1 MDGATTILVLF
12 LIFLPFYTHGIMDNR
27 GTKFVIGFMENFQ
40 AAHFSEIFITTAKT
54 QSVFVNVTSPR
65 WHNPKIDISFDV
77 TSGIVKQVNISSSLR
92 MSGTSLSSKGLLIE
106 ASNEIVVYG
115 FNKEPFS
122 NDAFLAIPCD
132 AIGTEYFVT
141 TYLPSFF
148 ESEILI
154 VGVSNATSLGIKLS
168 TTFGSVVTFQGSNFS
183 KSQWINISIDAFDT
197 LQLQSTD
204 DITGTYVIADK
215 PVSVFSGNVLT
226 AISNGTADHIAEQH
240 ISTDKWGKTFATVP
254 IPGRIVG
261 DFFRFVASEH
271 DTIVQ
276 IQGLDNSTASTDTF
290 VLQEPGQWAQRHF
303 SSSFYA
309 LITSDKPIYVVQYSL
324 SQMNRNMAD
333 PSMIII
339 PPMEL
344 FSANYVFT
352 TPKSA
357 TGSYDSYFM
366 FVVKKV
372 DLDGLRIN
380 GLPLNTSEV
389 YEFPGGDFLGGYL
402 SLAEGTYDV
411 RHISPICVFGG
422 VLYGKGWFETYGFP
436 TGMRL
441 TSINTPCIIVPSS
454 HGDGLDND
462 CDRKI
467 DEEIDNGQD
476 DDGDGLIDEDCAEA
490 YQDRPCF
497 ATPCF
502 NGGTCTENGTNYA
515 CTCISGYDSASDC
528 RLQIDYCRRNPCPHT
543 KICSPHLG
551 GFTCICKAG
560 FTGTHCSTDIDECA
574 SSPCIHG
581 KCTDY
586 VNGYSCRCNMGYSGI
601 NCEIDTNECA
611 SSPCIHGNCTDDVNG
626 FTCSCDNGFTG
637 KTCSIYTSSTDC
649 LSSRCELIQ
658 CSIFNFTSGCY
669 YALISCLISALVLA
683 TFSFCI
689 IFCYGIKKRKRK
701 SVPPPF
707 PFEDTTLGET
717 KKRFNFHIVHQHENL

>member
-1 MDGATTILVLF
+1 MG
-12 LIFLPFYTHGIMDNR
+12 
-27 GTKFVIGFMENFQ
+27 
-40 AAHFSEIFITTAKT
+40 
-54 QSVFVNVTSPR
+54 
-65 WHNPKIDISFDV
+65 
-77 TSGIVKQVNISSSLR
+77 
-92 MSGTSLSSKGLLIE
+92 GTSLNSKGLLIE

-132 AIGTEYFVT
+132 AIGTDYFVT
-141 TYLPSFF
+141 SYLPSFF
-148 ESEILI
+148 KSELLI
-154 VGVSNATSLGIKLS
+154 VGVSNATSIGIKLS
-168 TTFGSVVTFQGSNFS
+168 TTLQSVITFQGSNFS

-197 LQLQSTD
+197 LQLQSTG
-204 DITGTYVIADK
+204 DITGTYIIADK

-226 AISNGTADHIAEQH
+226 AIGNGTADHIAEQH
-240 ISTDKWGKTFATVP
+240 LSTDKWGKTFATVP
-254 IPGRIVG
+254 IPGRVVG
-261 DFFRFVASEH
+261 DYFRFVASEH
-271 DTIVQ
+271 DTNVQ
-276 IQGLDNSTASTDTF
+276 IKGLDNSTATTDVF
-290 VLQEPGQWAQRHF
+290 ILQESGQWVQRHF

-309 LITSDKPIYVVQYSL
+309 LITADKPIYVVQYSL

-344 FSANYVFT
+344 YAANYVFT

-380 GLPLNTSEV
+380 VMPLNTTEV
-389 YEFPGGDFLGGYL
+389 YEFPGGEFLGGYV

-441 TSINTPCIIVPSS
+441 TSINRPCINSPSS

-502 NGGTCTENGTNYA
+502 NGGTCTENGNNYT
-515 CTCISGYDSASDC
+515 CTCISGYDPASDC
-528 RLQIDYCRRNPCPHT
+528 RLQIDFCRRNPCPHT

-560 FTGTHCSTDIDECA
+560 FTGTHCTTDIDECA

-581 KCTDY
+581 NCTDY
-586 VNGYSCRCNMGYSGI
+586 VNGYQCLCNSGYSGI
-601 NCEIDTNECA
+601 NCELDTNECA

-626 FTCSCDNGFTG
+626 YTCSCDNGFTG
-637 KTCSIYTSSTDC
+637 KTCSTYTSSTDC
-649 LSSRCELIQ
+649 LSSQCEVIQ

-669 YALISCLISALVLA
+669 YALISCLISAVVLA

-701 SVPPPF
+701 PVPPPF
-707 PFEDTTLGET
+707 SFEDTTLGAT
-717 KKRFNFHIVHQHENL
+717 KRRFNFHIFQQHENNL